1 MLGRIT
7 ATRLRVPG
15 YVAALQPHLTYD
27 PIIPKASHRNV
38 GYAFLKAKC
47 LEHIRIERAGQR
59 QCCASVASFSPAFK
73 REPRRSEIS
82 QLDEIV
88 SALAHGG
95 QFVPV
100 QLPGNGVGYCTCS
113 GLTAVY
119 AQRRRF
125 ACPTVAF
132 LEIAPLD
139 RSPRSPQNFPEN
151 PPAQHRF

>member
-1 MLGRIT
+1 M
-7 ATRLRVPG
+7 AHVWE
-15 YVAALQPHLTYD
+15 
-27 PIIPKASHRNV
+27 
-38 GYAFLKAKC
+38 KC
-47 LEHIRIERAGQR
+47 AGQR

-73 REPRRSEIS
+73 QEPRRSEIS
-82 QLDEIV
+82 RLDEIV

-100 QLPGNGVGYCTCS
+100 QLSGHEVGYCTCS
-113 GLTAVY
+113 GLTAVH

-139 RSPRSPQNFPEN
+139 RSPPKFPEN